1 MSLPR
6 FSGPLLLIAI
16 VVAFFAPS
24 LFGDRAELPCNPN
37 RWDPWRVALT
47 TEEIAPPAVNT
58 DCALAYYPRRA
69 FATTR
74 MRAGD
79 LPLWDPYTFS
89 GQPFLANYQ
98 SALLYPVN
106 LALYLME
113 PLRAMGW
120 FVAIHFVLGGL
131 FTIVLL
137 RTLGASRGAALVG
150 GIAYGISPYF
160 MTRIGH
166 PTFVSTA
173 AWIPLVLAF
182 VFRLAEKPTL
192 RNGAILAGAFS
203 MAALAGFPQTLV
215 HLHYAA
221 ALAALLLLPTVSGR
235 RIRFLAV
242 YAGAVLLS
250 FGLAA
255 FQLLPTYEFLRE
267 STRAAMD
274 WPTFLSGTHHSAM
287 IWRVWFPDL
296 FGNPMDENL
305 WSTMYTRGNGYFRQN
320 YVSTLSY
327 CGIATL
333 ALGVPGLLFARGRRY
348 WIALLALSLAILW
361 GTPVARLFH
370 ALPGF
375 AFSRPD
381 RIIVLV
387 NLALA
392 VGLAAALDAW
402 KEERLARIGTRV
414 LFAGAGVCALVFL
427 MAKGAVFGALAGGRM
442 PLDVADITFSRTVVT
457 TLVLAAGG
465 LVATLFVK
473 GGGARIALVGLLVV
487 ADLFLFGSRFHLTL
501 PYESTFRE
509 TNEIRAMQSE
519 IRGARLLRVGG
530 ESANLLPPGTAS
542 LYGIRDIAGINALN
556 LDRYR
561 TLLETVEPGVY
572 DRRRYTPFRAENAG
586 SPVLAM
592 LAGVPYTVAQ
602 GRPVRM
608 PDDHAGPRPPA
619 PASGPA
625 PAYASRVALV
635 YDWET
640 VPEEQMPARLC
651 QASFDPRAQVLLEA
665 AIAAP
670 PLAPGSGTADITI
683 DEPDRIVIEATTDSG
698 AVLFLADTHYPGWEV
713 SVDGAPAPLLRANYA
728 FRAVALSAGQHVVKF
743 EFRPRSFRAGALV
756 AAVSW
761 AIAACLV
768 FAARRRSA

>member
-1 MSLPR
+1 MNAKH
-6 FSGPLLLIAI
+6 FAGPLLLIGI
-16 VVAFFAPS
+16 VAVFFAPS

-37 RWDPWRVALT
+37 RWDPWRAAST
-47 TEEIAPPAVNT
+47 PEEIAPPAVNT

-69 FATTR
+69 FATER

-79 LPLWDPYTFS
+79 LPLWDPYTFC

-120 FVAIHFVLGGL
+120 FVAIHFMLGGL

-137 RTLGASRGAALVG
+137 RTLGLSRGAAIVG

-182 VFRLAEKPTL
+182 VFRLAEKPSL
-192 RNGAILAGAFS
+192 RTGGLLAGAFA

-221 ALAALLLLPTVSGR
+221 ALAALVLSFSVAQER
-235 RIRFLAV
+235 VRFLAL

-255 FQLLPTYEFLRE
+255 FQLLPTYEFLHE
-267 STRAAMD
+267 STRTAMD
-274 WPTFLSGTHHSAM
+274 WPTFLSGTHHPAM
-287 IWRVWFPDL
+287 MWRMWFPDL

-305 WSTMYTRGNGYFRQN
+305 WSVIYSRGNGYFRQN
-320 YVSTLSY
+320 YVSTLGY
-327 CGIATL
+327 CGVATL
-333 ALGVPGLLFARGRRY
+333 AVGLPGLLFARGRNY
-348 WIALLALSLAILW
+348 WVALLVIALAILW
-361 GTPVARLFH
+361 GTPLARLFH
-370 ALPGF
+370 GLPGF

-392 VGLAAALDAW
+392 VGLASALDAW
-402 KEERLARIGTRV
+402 KSERFARRGAAV
-414 LFAGAGVCALVFL
+414 LFAGAAACAAVLL
-427 MAKGAVFGALAGGRM
+427 AAKGAVIAALGNGLVTSDIAGFTFARTVITTLALAGAG
-442 PLDVADITFSRTVVT
+442 
-457 TLVLAAGG
+457 LA
-465 LVATLFVK
+465 VTLFAK
-473 GGGARIALVGLLVV
+473 GNSVRIAMLGLLVV
-487 ADLFLFGSRFHLTL
+487 ADLLLFGSRFHLTL
-501 PYESTFRE
+501 PYEATFRE
-509 TNEIRAMQSE
+509 TESIRDMRDE
-519 IRGARLLRVGG
+519 VGEGRLLRIGG
-530 ESANLLPPGTAS
+530 ESANLMPPGTAS
-542 LYGIRDIAGINALN
+542 LYGIRDVAGINALN

-561 TLLETVEPGVY
+561 TLLETVQPGVY
-572 DRRRYTPFRAENAG
+572 ERRRYTPFHDANAR

-592 LAGVPYTVAQ
+592 LAGVPYTVTQ
-602 GRPVRM
+602 GEPRRLL
-608 PDDHAGPRPPA
+608 PD
-619 PASGPA
+619 ASGL
-625 PAYASRVALV
+625 SRSPHEVSRLALV

-640 VPEEQMPARLC
+640 LPEDRVLARMGDP
-651 QASFDPRAQVLLEA
+651 SFDAASKVYLEETLP
-665 AIAAP
+665 AP
-670 PLAPGSGTADITI
+670 PLAPGKGTADILI
-683 DEPDRIVIEATTDSG
+683 DEPDRVVIEARTDS
-698 AVLFLADTHYPGWEV
+698 AAILFLADTHYPGWEAT
-713 SVDGAPAPLLRANYA
+713 VDDIPTDLLRANYA
-728 FRAVALSAGQHVVKF
+728 FRAVPLSGGEHVVKF

-756 AAVSW
+756 AALSW
-761 AIAACLV
+761 ALTVCLV
-768 FAARRRSA
+768 FAGRRRSA

>member
-1 MSLPR
+1 MSARR
-6 FSGPLLLIAI
+6 FAGPLLLIAI
-16 VVAFFAPS
+16 VVAFFGPS

-37 RWDPWRVALT
+37 RWDPWRIAAT
-47 TEEIAPPAVNT
+47 PEEIAPPAVNT

-69 FATTR
+69 FATDR

-79 LPLWDPYTFS
+79 LPLWDPYTFC

-120 FVAIHFVLGGL
+120 FVAVHFILGGF
-131 FTIVLL
+131 FTIELL
-137 RTLGASRGAALVG
+137 RTLGSSRGAAIVG

-182 VFRLAEKPTL
+182 VFRLRDRPSL
-192 RNGAILAGAFS
+192 RNGAFLGGAFAL
-203 MAALAGFPQTLV
+203 AALAGFPQTLV

-221 ALAALLLLPTVSGR
+221 ALAALALLPAMSGGR
-235 RIRFLAV
+235 ARFLAL

-255 FQLLPTYEFLRE
+255 FQLFPTYEFLRE

-274 WPTFLSGTHHSAM
+274 WPTFLSGTHHPAM
-287 IWRVWFPDL
+287 IWRAWFPDL

-305 WSTMYTRGNGYFRQN
+305 WSTLFTRGNGYFRQN
-320 YVSTLSY
+320 YVSTLGY

-333 ALGVPGLLFARGRRY
+333 ALGVPGLLFARGRGY

-392 VGLAAALDAW
+392 VGLASALDAW
-402 KEERLARIGTRV
+402 KEERMARMGASL
-414 LFAGAGVCALVFL
+414 LFAGAGSCALVFL
-427 MAKGAVFGALAGGRM
+427 LAKGTVFGALAGGRV
-442 PLDVADITFSRTVVT
+442 PLDVADVTFSRTVVT
-457 TLVLAAGG
+457 TLALSLSGLAA
-465 LVATLFVK
+465 ALFVK
-473 GGGARIALVGLLVV
+473 GSAARIALVGLLVTV
-487 ADLFLFGSRFHLTL
+487 DLFLFGSRFHLTL
-501 PYESTFRE
+501 PYDATFRE
-509 TNEIRAMQSE
+509 TNEIRSMQSE
-519 IRGARLLRVGG
+519 VASARLLRVGG
-530 ESANLLPPGTAS
+530 ESAHLLPPGTAS
-542 LYGIRDIAGINALN
+542 LYGMRDIAGINALN

-561 TLLETVEPGVY
+561 TLLEAVQPGVY
-572 DRRRYTPFRAENAG
+572 DRRRYTPFREENAR

-592 LAGVPYTVAQ
+592 LAGVPYSIAQ
-602 GRPVRM
+602 GRPARL
-608 PDDHAGPRPPA
+608 PPEAGAARP
-619 PASGPA
+619 
-625 PAYASRVALV
+625 SRALLV

-640 VPEEQMPARLC
+640 VSEERMPALLTDP
-651 QASFDPRAQVLLEA
+651 SFDPSKKVLLES
-665 AIAAP
+665 AIAPP
-670 PLAPGSGTADITI
+670 PLAPGRGTADIRI
-683 DEPDRIVIEATTDSG
+683 DDPDLVVIDASTDSG

-713 SVDGAPAPLLRANYA
+713 SVNDTPAALLRANYA
-728 FRAVALSAGQHVVKF
+728 FRAVPLSAGEHVVKF
-743 EFRPRSFRAGALV
+743 EFRPRSFRTGAVV
-756 AAVSW
+756 AALSW
-761 AIAACLV
+761 ALAACLV
-768 FAARRRSA
+768 LAVRRRSA